1 MIVNWPALVVGLMIG
16 AYWARVLK
24 LVRKARRQHGAS
36 ANFVPPEL
44 LGRILRII
52 WYPAVGIWILHP
64 LLTSILKN
72 LPAIMRP
79 LYHAPIVQWIALAI
93 AIAAFVATLVCW
105 KKMGKS
111 WRMGINP
118 DEKTQLILSGPY
130 EYVRHPIYA
139 LSSLL
144 MLMTLAIVPSPLMI
158 ATAACHLLLLQWEAR
173 REEQY
178 LVGVHGDA
186 YRSYMSR
193 VGRFVPK
200 ARTSANL

>member
-24 LVRKARRQHGAS
+24 LVRKARRAHGS
-36 ANFVPPEL
+36 DANFVPPEL
-44 LGRILRII
+44 LGRILRIV

-64 LLTSILKN
+64 LLNSFLN
-72 LPAIMRP
+72 PPPPFMDP
-79 LYHAPIVQWIALAI
+79 VFHSPVVQWIALLVAG
-93 AIAAFVATLVCW
+93 AAFVATLVCW

-139 LSSLL
+139 LSSVL
-144 MLMTLAIVPSPLMI
+144 MLATLAIVPSSLMI

-173 REEQY
+173 REEKY
-178 LVGVHGDA
+178 LVGIHGSA
-186 YRSYMSR
+186 YESYMGR
-193 VGRFVPK
+193 VGRFIPRPK
-200 ARTSANL
+200 TSSNL

>member
-1 MIVNWPALVVGLMIG
+1 MIVNWPALVAGLMIG
-16 AYWARVLK
+16 AYWARVVK
-24 LVRKARRQHGAS
+24 LVRKTKRTHGSS

-52 WYPAVGIWILHP
+52 WYPAVGIWILH
-64 LLTSILKN
+64 LLLNSILKN
-72 LPAIMRP
+72 PPVVMRP

-93 AIAAFVATLVCW
+93 ALAAFIATLVCW

-118 DEKTQLILSGPY
+118 DERTQLILSGPY

-139 LSSLL
+139 LSSVL
-144 MLMTLAIVPSPLMI
+144 MLATLAIVPSPLMI

-173 REEQY
+173 REEKY
-178 LVGVHGDA
+178 LVGVHGEA
-186 YRSYMSR
+186 YQSYMDR
-193 VGRFVPK
+193 VGRFVPRL
-200 ARTSANL
+200 RTSTNL